1 VTPENRDQKGGR
13 RRGPDGH
20 RRLRQQLR
28 RQRRYETAVRRP
40 GHPADPDRLLFTLPR
55 GLADLVSGSL
65 GSGQQYPPKLGAA
78 MLATIPVAIIFVI
91 FQRYFVRD
99 AAEGVD
105 KG

>member
-1 VTPENRDQKGGR
+1 
-13 RRGPDGH
+13 
-20 RRLRQQLR
+20 
-28 RQRRYETAVRRP
+28 
-40 GHPADPDRLLFTLPR
+40 
-55 GLADLVSGSL
+55 
-65 GSGQQYPPKLGAA
+65 